1 MHPLSYNAAAWHAVS
16 QNQPWWNTRQRGREI
31 CALCMS
37 ARLLQSIT
45 CSILDQRSL
54 LRFSGDGFEASG
66 KGGCWRSQEP
76 EGKLGSSQA
85 AGEDHQVEG
94 QVNGRQQ
101 GFWPSS
107 GEFIIC
113 HGQQAGVWWVAKV
126 PPSWHWRPGRGLERG
141 LTQASWHY
149 LALVK
154 QLSRPGGRYLLL
166 LPLSIHLDVKTFM
179 SSFHLNILQRLIGEN
194 PKTFVAVNL

>member
-1 MHPLSYNAAAWHAVS
+1 MADNKVS
-16 QNQPWWNTRQRGREI
+16 DP
-31 CALCMS
+31 
-37 ARLLQSIT
+37 
-45 CSILDQRSL
+45 
-54 LRFSGDGFEASG
+54 
-66 KGGCWRSQEP
+66 
-76 EGKLGSSQA
+76 
-85 AGEDHQVEG
+85 QV
-94 QVNGRQQ
+94 R
-101 GFWPSS
+101 
-107 GEFIIC
+107 IY
-113 HGQQAGVWWVAKV
+113 H
-126 PPSWHWRPGRGLERG
+126 PSWSGWGLMGGHGGPRDIDDQSRGLERG

>member
-1 MHPLSYNAAAWHAVS
+1 MADNKVS
-16 QNQPWWNTRQRGREI
+16 DP
-31 CALCMS
+31 
-37 ARLLQSIT
+37 
-45 CSILDQRSL
+45 
-54 LRFSGDGFEASG
+54 
-66 KGGCWRSQEP
+66 
-76 EGKLGSSQA
+76 
-85 AGEDHQVEG
+85 QVENLSS
-94 QVNGRQQ
+94 VTVSRL
-101 GFWPSS
+101 GFDGWPRS
-107 GEFIIC
+107 
-113 HGQQAGVWWVAKV
+113 
-126 PPSWHWRPGRGLERG
+126 PPRDTRGPGRGLERG

>member
-1 MHPLSYNAAAWHAVS
+1 MHPLSYNAAAWHAVN

-101 GFWPSS
+101 GFWPSGKNLS
-107 GEFIIC
+107 SVTVRLGFD
-113 HGQQAGVWWVAKV
+113 GWPRW
-126 PPSWHWRPGRGLERG
+126 PSWHWWPEQRVGARLDP
-141 LTQASWHY
+141 SK
-149 LALVK
+149 LA
-154 QLSRPGGRYLLL
+154 LSRPGGRYLLL
-166 LPLSIHLDVKTFM
+166 LRLSIHLDVKTFM
-179 SSFHLNILQRLIGEN
+179 SSFHLTSWRDWSV
-194 PKTFVAVNL
+194 KTPRHL